1 MMLLGACAMVI
12 VVKIVTKNTT
22 PQNVTT
28 LTLRRLMSQ
37 QGEVAEQAAEQ
48 AAEEEIHE
56 VDDGSTAEHWSTVPM
71 AVRALTE
78 GVGQWQPCEGEPPQQ
93 REPAR
98 RVGLSGVALGPA
110 ECAALAK
117 ALATAAPRLEKVMLR
132 RNDVAARVSRGSG
145 RGLEK
150 MGAVGIGVIAEALRG
165 AELLEA
171 CYVVHN
177 GIGDRGAA
185 ALAEALA
192 GKRSLRRLCLQ
203 SNGIGNAGAARLASI
218 LPSLPSLELL
228 DVSENEHIGQ
238 AGMRAI
244 ARALHGR
251 DPPVSLGFGLPQDFE
266 QAMATAADEAG
277 EEKGEDEAE
286 GAEDKVGGAGQEEEQ
301 GGGEDLDEHVAPVD
315 MPVCRAARAG
325 DARRLRQLLAEQR
338 AQQAVASVKAAAKA
352 TAVLDVCLRG
362 TAVAGR
368 VDMVRL
374 LLEHGAA
381 VNSAGDTWDGYG
393 QSGTA
398 LVHAA
403 RHGHLKVVEALLAHG
418 ADARGTYGTLALR
431 AGHLVT
437 REIKQLLSANG
448 AKYA

>member
-1 MMLLGACAMVI
+1 
-12 VVKIVTKNTT
+12 
-22 PQNVTT
+22 
-28 LTLRRLMSQ
+28 MSQ
-37 QGEVAEQAAEQ
+37 VDEAEQAAEQ
-48 AAEEEIHE
+48 AAEPNLEEVADEELHE

-98 RVGLSGVALGPA
+98 RVGLSGVALGGA

-132 RNDVAARVSRGSG
+132 RNDVAAGGSRGRG

-185 ALAEALA
+185 ALADALA

-203 SNGIGNAGAARLASI
+203 SNGIGNAGAVRLASI

-244 ARALHGR
+244 AHALRGR
-251 DPPVSLGFGLPQDFE
+251 DPPVSLGFGLPLDFE
-266 QAMATAADEAG
+266 QAVATAADEAA
-277 EEKGEDEAE
+277 EEKGEDEAG
-286 GAEDKVGGAGQEEEQ
+286 GAEDKVGGHEEEQ
-301 GGGEDLDEHVAPVD
+301 GGGGGLDEHVAPVD
-315 MPVCRAARAG
+315 MPVCRAARGG

-338 AQQAVASVKAAAKA
+338 AQQAVVSAKAAAKA
-352 TAVLDVCLRG
+352 TLVLDVCLRG
-362 TAVAGR
+362 TAAAGR

-381 VNSAGDTWDGYG
+381 VNCAGDTWDGYG

-403 RHGHLKVVEALLAHG
+403 RHGHLRVVEALLAHG

-437 REIKQLLSANG
+437 RDIKQLLSANG